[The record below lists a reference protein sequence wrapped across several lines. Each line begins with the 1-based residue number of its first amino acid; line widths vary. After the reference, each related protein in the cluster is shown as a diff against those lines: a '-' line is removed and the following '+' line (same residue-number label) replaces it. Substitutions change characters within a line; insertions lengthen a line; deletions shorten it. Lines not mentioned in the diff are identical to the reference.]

1 MKCFPCSHTAIYAI
15 IVCMDW
21 QSRRKFLY
29 LLSFVVVILAGT
41 VYVMRDILFP
51 EPTCVDKKQNGF
63 EVGVDCGGVCA
74 VRCTSE
80 VVPLSVL
87 WTQLLRTSSSTYDI
101 VGMVSNKNINHA
113 AHIAS
118 YVFTVYD
125 ENGVSLGETK
135 GVTLTPVNG
144 DFPII
149 RQSLSFRAVPKTVS
163 LTLTDGP
170 HYNVNEK
177 PTSPTVSVGNERYE
191 STLKPRVYATVQ
203 NRKRMT
209 IRDLPVKVILF
220 DQNNNA
226 YAVGETV
233 IPELGKEE
241 MKEVSFTWN
250 SPLPFAPTRIRAY
263 PIFDPF
269 LSIQ

>member
-1 MKCFPCSHTAIYAI
+1 
-15 IVCMDW
+15 MDW
-21 QSRRKFLY
+21 QTRRKFLY
-29 LLSFVVVILAGT
+29 LLSFIVVLIAT
-41 VYVMRDILFP
+41 AVYFSRDILFP

-80 VVPLSVL
+80 IIPLSVA
-87 WTQLLRTSSSTYDI
+87 WARVIRTSTTTYDI

-118 YVFTVYD
+118 YVFTAYD
-125 ENGVSLGETK
+125 DSGNAIQEIK

-144 DFPII
+144 DFPIV
-149 RQSLSFRAVPKTVS
+149 RQNVSFKVSPKTVS
-163 LTLTDGP
+163 LTLADGP

-191 STLKPRVYATVQ
+191 YTLVPRVYATVQ

-209 IRDLPVKVILF
+209 IRNLPIKVILF
-220 DQNNNA
+220 DQDNNA

-241 MKEVSFTWN
+241 LKEVSFTWN
-250 SPLPFAPTRIRAY
+250 YPLPFPPTRIRAY

-269 LSIQ
+269 LTIQ